1 MAKTKGTKQL
11 RELRIKA
18 AAAAYLVRTF
28 VPHLIKALFENLAI
42 EDRIR
47 ARLSPPK
54 RRTKRPLKIGAFAVG
69 AAAAGVA
76 AARLVGHRAPHER
89 GPETD
94 RA

>member
-1 MAKTKGTKQL
+1 MAKINKQL

-18 AAAAYLVRTF
+18 GAAAFLVRTF
-28 VPHLIKALFENLAI
+28 VPHLIKALFDHFAI

-76 AARLVGHRAPHER
+76 AARLVGHHSPSGHDR
-89 GPETD
+89 PETD